1 MLRLEP
7 KWLRGTH
14 IVQSSGPTPVRVLEL
29 ELWSCNVSISTG
41 HFWEIIHESQDAEFC
56 ILMLPLF
63 NSPHHRYTPGLD
75 LGGNP
80 SDALLVF

>member
-1 MLRLEP
+1 MATKMATGNAHSSKFPPHSCKGFGVR
-7 KWLRGTH
+7 
-14 IVQSSGPTPVRVLEL
+14 IVELQRVYKH
-29 ELWSCNVSISTG
+29 WA
-41 HFWEIIHESQDAEFC
+41 FWEIIHESQDAEFC